1 MTDVTETVAD
11 TTEAELDALLDAAV
25 AAAPVLA
32 ATRPSVRAG
41 WLRAVA
47 DALDADAERLI
58 PLAAEESHL
67 PVPRLTGELKRT
79 TFQLR
84 LFADVLD
91 EGAYLQVTIDHADPT
106 WGMGPRPDLRRMLRP
121 LGPVAIWAASNFPFA
136 FSVAGGDTAS
146 ALAAGTPV
154 LLKAHPGHPRLS
166 VATGDVVVRALR
178 EAGAPDGTFALV
190 TGVEIGRALIT
201 DPRIAAGA
209 VHRIP
214 EGRQGAVRPRLVAAD
229 ADPLLRRARQR
240 EPGGRHA
247 VGRGGEG
254 GGGRDRLRG
263 LDDARRRPVLH
274 EAGAAVRA
282 GRLRAAGARGDAG
295 SPRSPARRC

>member
-1 MTDVTETVAD
+1 MTDVTETVTD

-190 TGVEIGRALIT
+190 TGRGDRPRADHGSADRGGRL
-201 DPRIAAGA
+201 
-209 VHRIP
+209 HRIP
-214 EGRQGAVRPRLVAAD
+214 EGRPGAVRPRL
-229 ADPLLRRARQR
+229 RR
-240 EPGGRHA
+240 G
-247 VGRGGEG
+247 
-254 GGGRDRLRG
+254 
-263 LDDARRRPVLH
+263 RRRSPST
-274 EAGAAVRA
+274 ASSAA
-282 GRLRAAGARGDAG
+282 
-295 SPRSPARRC
+295 